1 MPRAELAIT
10 IPQSVWMGDLSRA
23 HPDTGFEILTAF
35 PREGGGVALA
45 EITGGDVTAVV
56 SEMDGYEEVQTVDV
70 LEHTGDGVLLQFET
84 SDPLLLLPVRNA
96 GTPLE
101 MPFTVSDG
109 TVNWEVRA
117 PRDRLSRLADQLRE
131 FDIEFDVES
140 IHREISTD
148 RETGRPR
155 SDSRRGG
162 ILRHSPGLYADRPRG
177 DCRSRQVHVQRDA
190 PPCRGADH
198 QAVRGREL
206 HRRSGR
212 TATVST
218 SPRTTLGRYRRV

>member
-131 FDIEFDVES
+131 FDIGFDVES

-148 RETGRPR
+148 RLLTAKQDDLVRTAVEAGYYDTPRDCTLTDLAETV
-155 SDSRRGG
+155 
-162 ILRHSPGLYADRPRG
+162 GLAKST
-177 DCRSRQVHVQRDA
+177 CS
-190 PPCRGADH
+190 
-198 QAVRGREL
+198 ETL
-206 HRRSGR
+206 HRAEGQIIKQFVAES
-212 TATVST
+212 ST
-218 SPRTTLGRYRRV
+218 DGPGALRP